1 MFQTPSQERMQE
13 VLHSP
18 FDVATHKSTFINYL
32 ELIIRPDGT
41 PEYATPSHMMK
52 LAEIYGKCMDDIY
65 EEYYQSQLGQD
76 GIDYLCAKT
85 GCIAVWNN
93 RVQGIPNEAQ
103 TSTLLKL
110 RDEGLYTG
118 LPYPSSEVII
128 GVDLSLRGVIE

>member
-1 MFQTPSQERMQE
+1 MFQTHSSERMQE

-18 FDVATHKSTFINYL
+18 FDIATHKSTFINYL

-52 LAEIYGKCMDDIY
+52 LAEIYGKSMDDIY
-65 EEYYQSQLGQD
+65 EEYYQAQLGQD

-85 GCIAVWNN
+85 GCIAVWDC
-93 RVQGIPNEAQ
+93 RIQGIPNEAQ

-118 LPYPSSEVII
+118 LPYPSSEVHI
-128 GVDLSLRGVIE
+128 SLD

>member
-1 MFQTPSQERMQE
+1 MFQMPSVERMQE

-18 FDVATHKSTFINYL
+18 FDMRTHKSTFINYL

-52 LAEIYGKCMDDIY
+52 LAEIYGKSMDDIY
-65 EEYYQSQLGQD
+65 EEYYQAQLGQD

-93 RVQGIPNEAQ
+93 HVQGLPNKAQ

-110 RDEGLYTG
+110 RDDGLYTG
-118 LPYPSSEVII
+118 LPYPSSEVQLT
-128 GVDLSLRGVIE
+128 VDVSRPHD

>member
-1 MFQTPSQERMQE
+1 MFQTPSSDRMQE

-18 FDVATHKSTFINYL
+18 FDIATHKSTFIDYL

-52 LAEIYGKCMDDIY
+52 LAEIYGKSMDDIY
-65 EEYYQSQLGQD
+65 EEYYQAQLGQD

-103 TSTLLKL
+103 TITLLKL

-118 LPYPSSEVII
+118 IPYPSREVQIT
-128 GVDLSLRGVIE
+128 VDVSRPLDW

>member
-1 MFQTPSQERMQE
+1 MFQMPSDERMQE

-18 FDVATHKSTFINYL
+18 FDIRTHKSTFINYL

-52 LAEIYGKCMDDIY
+52 LAEIHGKSMDDIY
-65 EEYYQSQLGQD
+65 EEYYQEQLGQD
-76 GIDYLCAKT
+76 GIDYLCVKT
-85 GCIAVWNN
+85 GCVAVWNN

-118 LPYPSSEVII
+118 LPYPSSEVTIS
-128 GVDLSLRGVIE
+128 VDLSSRGVIE

>member
-1 MFQTPSQERMQE
+1 MFQMPSDERMQE

-18 FDVATHKSTFINYL
+18 FDIRTHKSTFVNYL

-52 LAEIYGKCMDDIY
+52 LAEIYGKSMDDIY
-65 EEYYQSQLGQD
+65 EEYYQAQLGQD

-85 GCIAVWNN
+85 GCIAVWDN

-118 LPYPSSEVII
+118 LPYPSSEVQLT
-128 GVDLSLRGVIE
+128 VDVSRPSDW

>member
-1 MFQTPSQERMQE
+1 MFQTPSSERMQE

-18 FDVATHKSTFINYL
+18 FDVRTHKATFINYL
-32 ELIIRPDGT
+32 ELIVRPDGT

-52 LAEIYGKCMDDIY
+52 LAEIYGKSMDDIY
-65 EEYYQSQLGQD
+65 EEYYQEQLGQD

-103 TSTLLKL
+103 STAL
-110 RDEGLYTG
+110 RQLQEAGLYSG
-118 LPYPSSEVII
+118 LPYPSSAYTI
-128 GVDLSLRGVIE
+128 GIDLAHKGGF

>member
-1 MFQTPSQERMQE
+1 MFQMPSDERMQE

-18 FDVATHKSTFINYL
+18 FDIRTHKSTFINYL

-52 LAEIYGKCMDDIY
+52 LAEIYGKSMDDIY
-65 EEYYQSQLGQD
+65 EEYYQAQLGQD

-85 GCIAVWNN
+85 GCIAVWDN

-110 RDEGLYTG
+110 RDEGLYNG
-118 LPYPSSEVII
+118 LPYPSSEVHFT
-128 GVDLSLRGVIE
+128 VDVSRPSDW

>member
-1 MFQTPSQERMQE
+1 MFQMPSDERMQE

-18 FDVATHKSTFINYL
+18 FDLRTHKSTFINYL

-65 EEYYQSQLGQD
+65 EEYYQAQLGQD
-76 GIDYLCAKT
+76 DIDYLCAKT
-85 GCIAVWNN
+85 GCIAVWDN

-118 LPYPSSEVII
+118 LPYSSSEVQLT
-128 GVDLSLRGVIE
+128 VDVSRPSDW

>member
-1 MFQTPSQERMQE
+1 MFQEPTQERMQE

-18 FDVATHKSTFINYL
+18 FDIATHKATFINYL

-52 LAEIYGKCMDDIY
+52 LAEIYGKCMDVIY
-65 EEYYQSQLGQD
+65 EEYYQAQLGQD

-85 GCIAVWNN
+85 GCIAVWDN

-103 TSTLLKL
+103 TSTLRKL
-110 RDEGLYTG
+110 RDVGLYTG
-118 LPYPSSEVII
+118 LPYPSSEVQLTID
-128 GVDLSLRGVIE
+128 VSRPSDW

>member
-1 MFQTPSQERMQE
+1 MFQEPTQERMQE

-18 FDVATHKSTFINYL
+18 FDIATHKSTFVDYL
-32 ELIIRPDGT
+32 ELIILPDGT

-52 LAEIYGKCMDDIY
+52 LAEIYGKSMDDIY
-65 EEYYQSQLGQD
+65 EEYYQEQLGQD

-93 RVQGIPNEAQ
+93 RVQGIPSEAQ

-118 LPYPSSEVII
+118 LPYPSSEVQLT
-128 GVDLSLRGVIE
+128 VDVSRPSDW

>member
-1 MFQTPSQERMQE
+1 MFQTPSSERMQE

-18 FDVATHKSTFINYL
+18 FDIATHKSTFINYL

-52 LAEIYGKCMDDIY
+52 LAEIYGKSMDDIY
-65 EEYYQSQLGQD
+65 EEYYQAQLGQD

-103 TSTLLKL
+103 STAL
-110 RDEGLYTG
+110 RQLQEAGLYNG
-118 LPYPSSEVII
+118 LPYPSSEVQLT
-128 GVDLSLRGVIE
+128 VDVSRPSDW